1 MTTTVY
7 GNVECIE
14 TLKASDTDDE
24 LVTPDAD
31 FLDTEDLSN
40 KIIYKGFDEWY
51 GHRLAMVAYAYR
63 ENRAIIFWQAGSNP
77 ASRDGIKQQIVDYLN
92 Q

>member
-1 MTTTVY
+1 MC

-14 TLKASDTDDE
+14 MLKASDTDDE
-24 LVTPDAD
+24 LVTTDAD

-40 KIIYKGFDEWY
+40 KIIYEGFGEGY
-51 GHRLAMVAYAYR
+51 GHKRAMVAYAYLK
-63 ENRAIIFWQAGSNP
+63 NRAIIFWQAGTNR
-77 ASRDGIKQQIVDYLN
+77 AARDEIKQQIVDYLN